1 MWRGVRVVEGARL
14 ESVYTLIAYRGFD
27 KFVGTNLVAGAKR
40 ERPQG
45 QNQDGFEQS
54 LSLRTQRVL
63 KKVRLDLLFA
73 TNR

>member
-1 MWRGVRVVEGARL
+1 MVEGARL